1 MTASQKILQSCICEV
16 HKVARKTLAYDIGS
30 IANMTELEGLSTIT
44 YEQLAELEHEFDELD
59 VEISEF
65 EPVTVG

>member
-1 MTASQKILQSCICEV
+1 MTASQKILQSRRFEV
-16 HKVARKTLAYDIGS
+16 HSTQDTFIRHWFAIEK
-30 IANMTELEGLSTIT
+30 MTELEGPSTIT

-65 EPVTVG
+65 EPVTDR